1 MKVEIMKRFDG
12 QCCIIDIIVGF
23 VDSLSGNDSRK
34 TVIWNVNDL
43 VKQSKAIRIGREFKR
58 SSQSRR

>member
-1 MKVEIMKRFDG
+1 MNAEIMKRFDG
-12 QCCIIDIIVGF
+12 QCCTIDDIVRF

-34 TVIWNVNDL
+34 TVIWNINDL
-43 VKQSKAIRIGREFKR
+43 VKQSKAIRIGGEFKC

>member
-12 QCCIIDIIVGF
+12 QRCTIDNIIRF
-23 VDSLSGNDSRK
+23 VDSLSGNDSLK

-43 VKQSKAIRIGREFKR
+43 VKQSKAIHIGREFR
-58 SSQSRR
+58 SSS